1 MHPYLVALLV
11 LPLSSGRTLGVYR
24 GGLLACRAPR
34 ATRVPSRLRCCAVDP
49 PPDLDTVCEEA
60 RQCLREALLGGKRG
74 LTVEASMQALDV
86 TSRAYDPPVLARF
99 SLEVSKA
106 LTVVPGAVLLL
117 LPGMAAVTAAREL
130 IDNEAVWPEEER
142 ARISVSSL
150 ALQGGPKEGE
160 PLPAAVVLVGL
171 TSVKSADD
179 PSVRDA
185 RAWLRASAYSVV
197 INSQLKMAPVE
208 MAAFEAAYCL
218 LTYTV
223 ARSERAR
230 ADGERY
236 AADLGTAALVRRYPQ
251 SWRVLLDVTNTRDW
265 SELAELPRRPL
276 LEDLNRLVLPRVQ
289 EHQASLDAA
298 AAALGASGSGNG
310 VAVKTGTVNVAGKGV
325 EAVMG
330 GKGSGVAGGGAGG
343 RGAESSSSGVA
354 AANACQDARG
364 VVSLTWAAI
373 EAPGALGPTA
383 LYGAIALHR
392 MRTLGKRA
400 RLERDEDARG
410 MHLVLPAIV
419 SDGASAWDPSVK
431 KVKGSL
437 LLTCQLVL
445 DGAAEGVAALE
456 QLALAAEAR
465 EEQVAAVLAR
475 AIDEARKAGQVAL
488 IVTPPEEPPNG
499 MLSTALVGLGFGATA
514 RGPGPLASALAT
526 APAGT
531 LGVAIIR
538 QAPEESS
545 EVKSSEAL
553 EEAPVD
559 ALLVTPSAD
568 KATDATDAAA
578 ADAVADEAAEDEP
591 IDAEARRAALEEQT
605 QKTRQAP
612 DEELRIELVPED
624 TMPGA
629 TEDDI
634 ARLKRM
640 FGGGLSSN

>member
-1 MHPYLVALLV
+1 MHRRVYLMLPVYACLLLV
-11 LPLSSGRTLGVYR
+11 LPLCSGRTLGVHR

-106 LTVVPGAVLLL
+106 LTVVPGTVLLL

-130 IDNEAVWPEEER
+130 IDNEAVWPEEDR

-150 ALQGGPKEGE
+150 ALQGGPKKGE

-289 EHQASLDAA
+289 EHQASLEAA
-298 AAALGASGSGNG
+298 AAALGASGNGVAGNG
-310 VAVKTGTVNVAGKGV
+310 VAAVK
-325 EAVMG
+325 G
-330 GKGSGVAGGGAGG
+330 GKGSGAAAGGAAGG
-343 RGAESSSSGVA
+343 GAESSSSGVA

-400 RLERDEDARG
+400 RLEREEDARG
-410 MHLVLPAIV
+410 MHLVLPAIL

-431 KVKGSL
+431 KVRGSL

-445 DGAAEGVAALE
+445 DGAAEGIAALK

-465 EEQVAAVLAR
+465 EEQVAAVLVR
-475 AIDEARKAGQVAL
+475 AIDEARNAGQVAL
-488 IVTPPEEPPNG
+488 LVTPPEEEPNG
-499 MLSTALVGLGFGATA
+499 ILSTALLGLGFDVTA
-514 RGPGPLASALAT
+514 SGPGPLASALAT

-531 LGVAIIR
+531 LGVAIMR
-538 QAPEESS
+538 EAPEEAS
-545 EVKSSEAL
+545 V
-553 EEAPVD
+553 EAPPLT
-559 ALLVTPSAD
+559 AAAAD
-568 KATDATDAAA
+568 EATDAAA
-578 ADAVADEAAEDEP
+578 DAAAADEP
-591 IDAEARRAALEEQT
+591 MDAEALRAALEEQT
-605 QKTRQAP
+605 KEMRPAP
-612 DEELRIELVPED
+612 DEELRIELLPEE
-624 TMPGA
+624 TIPGA
-629 TEDDI
+629 TEDDV

>member
-1 MHPYLVALLV
+1 
-11 LPLSSGRTLGVYR
+11 
-24 GGLLACRAPR
+24 
-34 ATRVPSRLRCCAVDP
+34 
-49 PPDLDTVCEEA
+49 
-60 RQCLREALLGGKRG
+60 
-74 LTVEASMQALDV
+74 
-86 TSRAYDPPVLARF
+86 
-99 SLEVSKA
+99 
-106 LTVVPGAVLLL
+106 
-117 LPGMAAVTAAREL
+117 MAAVTAAREL
-130 IDNEAVWPEEER
+130 IDNEAVWPEEDR

-150 ALQGGPKEGE
+150 ALQGGPKKGE

-289 EHQASLDAA
+289 EHQASLEAA
-298 AAALGASGSGNG
+298 AAALGASGNGVAGNG
-310 VAVKTGTVNVAGKGV
+310 VAAVK
-325 EAVMG
+325 G
-330 GKGSGVAGGGAGG
+330 GKGSGAAAGGAAGG
-343 RGAESSSSGVA
+343 GAESSSSGMA

-400 RLERDEDARG
+400 RLEREEDARG
-410 MHLVLPAIV
+410 MHLVLPAIL

-431 KVKGSL
+431 KVRGSL

-445 DGAAEGVAALE
+445 DGAAEGIAALK

-465 EEQVAAVLAR
+465 EEQVAAVLVR
-475 AIDEARKAGQVAL
+475 AIDEARNAGQVAL
-488 IVTPPEEPPNG
+488 LVTPPEEEPNG
-499 MLSTALVGLGFGATA
+499 ILSTALLGLGFDVTA
-514 RGPGPLASALAT
+514 SGPGPLASALAT

-531 LGVAIIR
+531 LGVAIMR
-538 QAPEESS
+538 EAPEEAPPLKAS
-545 EVKSSEAL
+545 V
-553 EEAPVD
+553 EAPPLT
-559 ALLVTPSAD
+559 AAAAD
-568 KATDATDAAA
+568 EATDAAA
-578 ADAVADEAAEDEP
+578 DAAAADEP
-591 IDAEARRAALEEQT
+591 MDAEALRAALEEQT
-605 QKTRQAP
+605 KEMRPAP
-612 DEELRIELVPED
+612 DEEMRIELLPEE
-624 TMPGA
+624 TIPGA
-629 TEDDI
+629 TEDDV

-640 FGGGLSSN
+640 FGGGLSSD

>member
-1 MHPYLVALLV
+1 MLRRVYLMLPVYACLLLV
-11 LPLSSGRTLGVYR
+11 LPLCSGRTLSVHR

-106 LTVVPGAVLLL
+106 LTVVPGTVLLL

-130 IDNEAVWPEEER
+130 IDNEAVWPEEDR

-150 ALQGGPKEGE
+150 ALQGGPKKGE

-208 MAAFEAAYCL
+208 MSAFEAAYCL

-289 EHQASLDAA
+289 EHQASLEAA
-298 AAALGASGSGNG
+298 AAALGASGNGVAGNG
-310 VAVKTGTVNVAGKGV
+310 VAAVK
-325 EAVMG
+325 G
-330 GKGSGVAGGGAGG
+330 GKGSGAAAGGAAGGGAAAG
-343 RGAESSSSGVA
+343 GAESSSSGMA
-354 AANACQDARG
+354 AANVCQDARG

-400 RLERDEDARG
+400 RLEREEDARG
-410 MHLVLPAIV
+410 MHLVLPAIL

-431 KVKGSL
+431 KVRGSL

-445 DGAAEGVAALE
+445 DGAAEGIAALK

-465 EEQVAAVLAR
+465 EEQVAAVLVR
-475 AIDEARKAGQVAL
+475 AIDEARNAGQVAL
-488 IVTPPEEPPNG
+488 LVTPPEEEPNG
-499 MLSTALVGLGFGATA
+499 ILSTALLGLGFDVTA
-514 RGPGPLASALAT
+514 SGPGPLASALAT

-531 LGVAIIR
+531 LGVAIMR
-538 QAPEESS
+538 EAPEEAS
-545 EVKSSEAL
+545 V
-553 EEAPVD
+553 EAPPLT
-559 ALLVTPSAD
+559 AAAAD
-568 KATDATDAAA
+568 EATDAAA
-578 ADAVADEAAEDEP
+578 DAAAADEP
-591 IDAEARRAALEEQT
+591 MDAEALRAALEEQT
-605 QKTRQAP
+605 KEMRPAP
-612 DEELRIELVPED
+612 DEEMRIELLPEE
-624 TMPGA
+624 TIPGA
-629 TEDDI
+629 TEDDV

>member
-1 MHPYLVALLV
+1 M
-11 LPLSSGRTLGVYR
+11 
-24 GGLLACRAPR
+24 
-34 ATRVPSRLRCCAVDP
+34 
-49 PPDLDTVCEEA
+49 CEEA

-106 LTVVPGAVLLL
+106 LTVVPGTVLLL

-130 IDNEAVWPEEER
+130 IDNEAVWPEEDR

-150 ALQGGPKEGE
+150 ALQGGPKKGE

-289 EHQASLDAA
+289 EHQASLEAA
-298 AAALGASGSGNG
+298 AAALGASGNG
-310 VAVKTGTVNVAGKGV
+310 VAGEDVAAVK
-325 EAVMG
+325 G
-330 GKGSGVAGGGAGG
+330 GKGSGAAAGGAGG
-343 RGAESSSSGVA
+343 GGAESSSSGVA

-373 EAPGALGPTA
+373 EAPGAVGPTA

-400 RLERDEDARG
+400 RLEREEDARG
-410 MHLVLPAIV
+410 MHLVLPAIL
-419 SDGASAWDPSVK
+419 SDGATAWDPSVK
-431 KVKGSL
+431 KVRGTL

-445 DGAAEGVAALE
+445 DGAAEGIAALK

-465 EEQVAAVLAR
+465 EEQVAAVLVR

-488 IVTPPEEPPNG
+488 LVTPPEEQPNG
-499 MLSTALVGLGFGATA
+499 MLSTALLGLGFGVTA

-531 LGVAIIR
+531 LGVAIMR
-538 QAPEESS
+538 EAPEEAS
-545 EVKSSEAL
+545 V
-553 EEAPVD
+553 EAPP
-559 ALLVTPSAD
+559 VTAAAAD
-568 KATDATDAAA
+568 EATDAAA
-578 ADAVADEAAEDEP
+578 DAAAADEP
-591 IDAEARRAALEEQT
+591 MDAEALRAALEEQT
-605 QKTRQAP
+605 KEMRPAP
-612 DEELRIELVPED
+612 DEELRIELLPEE
-624 TMPGA
+624 TTPGA
-629 TEDDI
+629 TEDDV

>member
-1 MHPYLVALLV
+1 
-11 LPLSSGRTLGVYR
+11 
-24 GGLLACRAPR
+24 
-34 ATRVPSRLRCCAVDP
+34 
-49 PPDLDTVCEEA
+49 VCEEA

-106 LTVVPGAVLLL
+106 LTVVPGTVLLL

-130 IDNEAVWPEEER
+130 IDNEAVWPEEDR

-150 ALQGGPKEGE
+150 ALQGGPKKGE

-208 MAAFEAAYCL
+208 MSAFEAAYCL

-289 EHQASLDAA
+289 EHQASLEAA
-298 AAALGASGSGNG
+298 AAALGASGNGVAGNG
-310 VAVKTGTVNVAGKGV
+310 VAAVK
-325 EAVMG
+325 G
-330 GKGSGVAGGGAGG
+330 GKGSGAAAGGAAGGGAAAG
-343 RGAESSSSGVA
+343 GAESSSSGMA
-354 AANACQDARG
+354 AANVCQDARG

-400 RLERDEDARG
+400 RLEREEDARG
-410 MHLVLPAIV
+410 MHLVLPAIL

-431 KVKGSL
+431 KVRGSL

-445 DGAAEGVAALE
+445 DGAAEGIAALK

-465 EEQVAAVLAR
+465 EEQVAAVLVR
-475 AIDEARKAGQVAL
+475 AIDEARNAGQVAL
-488 IVTPPEEPPNG
+488 LVTPPEEEPNG
-499 MLSTALVGLGFGATA
+499 ILSTALLGLGFDVTA
-514 RGPGPLASALAT
+514 SGPGPLASALAT

-531 LGVAIIR
+531 LGVAIMR
-538 QAPEESS
+538 EAPEEAS
-545 EVKSSEAL
+545 V
-553 EEAPVD
+553 EAPPLT
-559 ALLVTPSAD
+559 AAAAD
-568 KATDATDAAA
+568 EATDAAA
-578 ADAVADEAAEDEP
+578 DAAAADEP
-591 IDAEARRAALEEQT
+591 MDAEALRAALEEQT
-605 QKTRQAP
+605 KEMRPAP
-612 DEELRIELVPED
+612 DEEMRIELLPEE
-624 TMPGA
+624 TIPGA
-629 TEDDI
+629 TEDDV

>member
-1 MHPYLVALLV
+1 MLRRVFLLMAVLLLV
-11 LPLSSGRTLGVYR
+11 LPLCSGRTLSVHR

-106 LTVVPGAVLLL
+106 LTVVPGTVLLL

-130 IDNEAVWPEEER
+130 IDNEAVWPEEDR

-150 ALQGGPKEGE
+150 ALQGGPKKGE

-171 TSVKSADD
+171 TSVKTADD

-289 EHQASLDAA
+289 EHQASLEAA
-298 AAALGASGSGNG
+298 AAALGASGKGVAGNG
-310 VAVKTGTVNVAGKGV
+310 VAAVK
-325 EAVMG
+325 G
-330 GKGSGVAGGGAGG
+330 GKGSGAAAGGAAGG
-343 RGAESSSSGVA
+343 GAESSSSGMA

-400 RLERDEDARG
+400 KLEREEDARG
-410 MHLVLPAIV
+410 MHLVLPAIL

-431 KVKGSL
+431 KVRGSL

-445 DGAAEGVAALE
+445 DGAAEGIAALK

-465 EEQVAAVLAR
+465 EEQVAAVLVR

-488 IVTPPEEPPNG
+488 LVTPPEEEPNG
-499 MLSTALVGLGFGATA
+499 ILSTALLGLGFDVTA
-514 RGPGPLASALAT
+514 SGPGPLASALAT

-531 LGVAIIR
+531 LGVAIMR
-538 QAPEESS
+538 EAPEEAA
-545 EVKSSEAL
+545 V
-553 EEAPVD
+553 EAPPLT
-559 ALLVTPSAD
+559 AAAAD
-568 KATDATDAAA
+568 EATDAAA
-578 ADAVADEAAEDEP
+578 DAAAADEP
-591 IDAEARRAALEEQT
+591 MDAEALRAALEEQS
-605 QKTRQAP
+605 KEMRPAP
-612 DEELRIELVPED
+612 DEELRIELLPEE
-624 TMPGA
+624 TIPGA
-629 TEDDI
+629 TEDDV

>member
-1 MHPYLVALLV
+1 MLSVYACLLLT
-11 LPLSSGRTLGVYR
+11 LPLCSGRTLGVHR

-106 LTVVPGAVLLL
+106 LTVVPGTVLLL

-130 IDNEAVWPEEER
+130 IDNEAVWPEEDR

-150 ALQGGPKEGE
+150 ALQGGPKKGE

-265 SELAELPRRPL
+265 SEVAELPRRPL

-289 EHQASLDAA
+289 EHQASLEAA
-298 AAALGASGSGNG
+298 AAALGASGNGVAGNG
-310 VAVKTGTVNVAGKGV
+310 VAAVK
-325 EAVMG
+325 G
-330 GKGSGVAGGGAGG
+330 GKGSGAAAGGAAGG
-343 RGAESSSSGVA
+343 GAESSSSGVA

-400 RLERDEDARG
+400 RLEREEDARG
-410 MHLVLPAIV
+410 MHLVLPAIL

-431 KVKGSL
+431 KVRGSL

-445 DGAAEGVAALE
+445 DGAAEGIAALK

-465 EEQVAAVLAR
+465 EEQVAAVLVR

-488 IVTPPEEPPNG
+488 LVTPPEEEPNG
-499 MLSTALVGLGFGATA
+499 ILSTALLGLGFDVTA
-514 RGPGPLASALAT
+514 SGPGPLASALAT

-531 LGVAIIR
+531 LGVAIMR
-538 QAPEESS
+538 EAPEEAS
-545 EVKSSEAL
+545 V
-553 EEAPVD
+553 EAPPLT
-559 ALLVTPSAD
+559 AAAAD
-568 KATDATDAAA
+568 EATDAAA
-578 ADAVADEAAEDEP
+578 DAAAADEP
-591 IDAEARRAALEEQT
+591 MDAEALRAALEEQT
-605 QKTRQAP
+605 KEMRPAP
-612 DEELRIELVPED
+612 DEELRIELLPEE

-629 TEDDI
+629 TEDDV

>member
-1 MHPYLVALLV
+1 M
-11 LPLSSGRTLGVYR
+11 
-24 GGLLACRAPR
+24 
-34 ATRVPSRLRCCAVDP
+34 
-49 PPDLDTVCEEA
+49 CEEA

-106 LTVVPGAVLLL
+106 LTVVPGTVLLL

-130 IDNEAVWPEEER
+130 IDNEAVWPEEDR

-150 ALQGGPKEGE
+150 ALQGGPKKGE

-171 TSVKSADD
+171 TSVKTADD

-265 SELAELPRRPL
+265 SELAELPRRPQ

-289 EHQASLDAA
+289 EHQASLEAA
-298 AAALGASGSGNG
+298 AAALGASGNGVAGNG
-310 VAVKTGTVNVAGKGV
+310 VAAVK
-325 EAVMG
+325 G
-330 GKGSGVAGGGAGG
+330 GKGSGAAAGGAAGG
-343 RGAESSSSGVA
+343 GAESSSSGVA

-400 RLERDEDARG
+400 RLEREEDARG
-410 MHLVLPAIV
+410 MHLVLPAIL

-431 KVKGSL
+431 KVRGSL

-445 DGAAEGVAALE
+445 DGAAEGIAALK

-465 EEQVAAVLAR
+465 EEQVAAVLVR

-488 IVTPPEEPPNG
+488 LVTPPEEEPNG
-499 MLSTALVGLGFGATA
+499 ILSTALLGLGFDVTA
-514 RGPGPLASALAT
+514 SGPGPLASALAT

-531 LGVAIIR
+531 LGVAIMR
-538 QAPEESS
+538 EAPEEAS
-545 EVKSSEAL
+545 V
-553 EEAPVD
+553 EAPPLT
-559 ALLVTPSAD
+559 AAAAD
-568 KATDATDAAA
+568 EATDAAA
-578 ADAVADEAAEDEP
+578 DAAAADEP
-591 IDAEARRAALEEQT
+591 MDAEALRAALEEQT
-605 QKTRQAP
+605 KEMRPAP
-612 DEELRIELVPED
+612 DEELRIELLPEE
-624 TMPGA
+624 TIPGA
-629 TEDDI
+629 TEDDV

>member
-1 MHPYLVALLV
+1 MLRRVFLMMAVLLLV
-11 LPLSSGRTLGVYR
+11 LPLCSGRTLSVHR

-106 LTVVPGAVLLL
+106 LTVVPGTVLLL

-130 IDNEAVWPEEER
+130 IDNEAVWPEEDR

-150 ALQGGPKEGE
+150 ALQGGPKKGE

-289 EHQASLDAA
+289 EHQASLEAA
-298 AAALGASGSGNG
+298 AAALGASGNGVAGNG
-310 VAVKTGTVNVAGKGV
+310 VAAVK
-325 EAVMG
+325 G
-330 GKGSGVAGGGAGG
+330 GKGSGAAAGGAAAGGAGG
-343 RGAESSSSGVA
+343 GGAESSSSGVA

-373 EAPGALGPTA
+373 EAPTALGPTA

-400 RLERDEDARG
+400 RLEREEDARG
-410 MHLVLPAIV
+410 MHLVLPAIL

-431 KVKGSL
+431 KVRGSL

-445 DGAAEGVAALE
+445 DGAAEGIAALK

-465 EEQVAAVLAR
+465 EEQVAAVLVR

-488 IVTPPEEPPNG
+488 LVTPPEEEPNG
-499 MLSTALVGLGFGATA
+499 ILSTALLGLGFDVTA
-514 RGPGPLASALAT
+514 SGPGPLASALAT

-531 LGVAIIR
+531 LGVAIMR
-538 QAPEESS
+538 EAPEEAS
-545 EVKSSEAL
+545 V
-553 EEAPVD
+553 EAPPLT
-559 ALLVTPSAD
+559 AAAAD
-568 KATDATDAAA
+568 EATDAAA
-578 ADAVADEAAEDEP
+578 DAAAADEP
-591 IDAEARRAALEEQT
+591 MDAEALRAALEEQT
-605 QKTRQAP
+605 KEMRPAP
-612 DEELRIELVPED
+612 DEELRIELLPEE
-624 TMPGA
+624 TIPGA
-629 TEDDI
+629 TEDDV

>member
-1 MHPYLVALLV
+1 
-11 LPLSSGRTLGVYR
+11 
-24 GGLLACRAPR
+24 
-34 ATRVPSRLRCCAVDP
+34 
-49 PPDLDTVCEEA
+49 VCEEA

-106 LTVVPGAVLLL
+106 LTVVPGTVLLL

-130 IDNEAVWPEEER
+130 IDNEAVWPEEDR
-142 ARISVSSL
+142 ARIRVSSL
-150 ALQGGPKEGE
+150 ALQGGPKKGE

-289 EHQASLDAA
+289 EHQASLEAA
-298 AAALGASGSGNG
+298 AAALGASGNGVAGNG
-310 VAVKTGTVNVAGKGV
+310 VAAVK
-325 EAVMG
+325 G
-330 GKGSGVAGGGAGG
+330 GKGSGAAAGGAGG
-343 RGAESSSSGVA
+343 GGAAAGGAESSSSGMA
-354 AANACQDARG
+354 AANVCQDARG

-400 RLERDEDARG
+400 RLEREEDARG
-410 MHLVLPAIV
+410 MHLVLPAIL

-431 KVKGSL
+431 KVRGSL

-445 DGAAEGVAALE
+445 DGAAEGIAALK

-465 EEQVAAVLAR
+465 EEQVAAVLVR
-475 AIDEARKAGQVAL
+475 AIDEARNAGQVAL
-488 IVTPPEEPPNG
+488 LVTPPEEEPNG
-499 MLSTALVGLGFGATA
+499 ILSTALLGLGFDVTA
-514 RGPGPLASALAT
+514 SGPGPLASALAT

-531 LGVAIIR
+531 LGVAIMR
-538 QAPEESS
+538 EAPEEAS
-545 EVKSSEAL
+545 V
-553 EEAPVD
+553 EAPPLT
-559 ALLVTPSAD
+559 AAAAD
-568 KATDATDAAA
+568 EATDAAA
-578 ADAVADEAAEDEP
+578 DAAAADEP
-591 IDAEARRAALEEQT
+591 MDAEALRAALEEQT
-605 QKTRQAP
+605 KEMRPAP
-612 DEELRIELVPED
+612 DEEMRIELLPEE
-624 TMPGA
+624 TIPGA
-629 TEDDI
+629 TEDDV

>member
-1 MHPYLVALLV
+1 M
-11 LPLSSGRTLGVYR
+11 
-24 GGLLACRAPR
+24 
-34 ATRVPSRLRCCAVDP
+34 
-49 PPDLDTVCEEA
+49 CEEA

-106 LTVVPGAVLLL
+106 LTVVPGTVLLL

-130 IDNEAVWPEEER
+130 IDNEAVWPEEDR

-150 ALQGGPKEGE
+150 ALQGGPKKGE

-289 EHQASLDAA
+289 EHQASLEAA
-298 AAALGASGSGNG
+298 AAALGASGNGVAGNG
-310 VAVKTGTVNVAGKGV
+310 VAAVK
-325 EAVMG
+325 G
-330 GKGSGVAGGGAGG
+330 GKGSGAAAGGAGG
-343 RGAESSSSGVA
+343 GGAAAGGAESSSSGMA
-354 AANACQDARG
+354 AANVCQDARG

-400 RLERDEDARG
+400 RLEREEDARG
-410 MHLVLPAIV
+410 MHLVLPAIL

-431 KVKGSL
+431 KVRGSL

-445 DGAAEGVAALE
+445 DGAAEGIAALK

-465 EEQVAAVLAR
+465 EEQVAAVLVR
-475 AIDEARKAGQVAL
+475 AIDEARNAGQVAL
-488 IVTPPEEPPNG
+488 LVTPPEEEPNG
-499 MLSTALVGLGFGATA
+499 ILSTALLGLGFDVTA
-514 RGPGPLASALAT
+514 SGPGPLASALAT

-531 LGVAIIR
+531 LGVAIMR
-538 QAPEESS
+538 EAPEEAS
-545 EVKSSEAL
+545 V
-553 EEAPVD
+553 EAPPLTAAAADEAAD
-559 ALLVTPSAD
+559 AA
-568 KATDATDAAA
+568 ADAAA
-578 ADAVADEAAEDEP
+578 ADEP
-591 IDAEARRAALEEQT
+591 MDAEALRAALEEQT
-605 QKTRQAP
+605 KEMRPAP
-612 DEELRIELVPED
+612 DEEMRIELLPEE

-629 TEDDI
+629 TEDDV

>member
-1 MHPYLVALLV
+1 M
-11 LPLSSGRTLGVYR
+11 
-24 GGLLACRAPR
+24 
-34 ATRVPSRLRCCAVDP
+34 
-49 PPDLDTVCEEA
+49 CEEA

-106 LTVVPGAVLLL
+106 LTVVPGTVLLL

-130 IDNEAVWPEEER
+130 IDNEAVWPEEDR

-150 ALQGGPKEGE
+150 ALQGGPKKGE

-171 TSVKSADD
+171 TSVKTADD

-289 EHQASLDAA
+289 EHQASLEAA
-298 AAALGASGSGNG
+298 AAALGASGNGVAGNG
-310 VAVKTGTVNVAGKGV
+310 VAAVK
-325 EAVMG
+325 G
-330 GKGSGVAGGGAGG
+330 GKGSGAAAGGAAGG
-343 RGAESSSSGVA
+343 GAESSSSGMA

-400 RLERDEDARG
+400 RLEREEDARG
-410 MHLVLPAIV
+410 MHLVLPAIL

-431 KVKGSL
+431 KVRGSL

-445 DGAAEGVAALE
+445 DGAAEGIAALK

-465 EEQVAAVLAR
+465 EEQVAAVLVR
-475 AIDEARKAGQVAL
+475 AIDEARNAGQVAL
-488 IVTPPEEPPNG
+488 LVTPPEEEPNG
-499 MLSTALVGLGFGATA
+499 ILSTALLGLGFDVTA
-514 RGPGPLASALAT
+514 SGPGPLASALAT

-531 LGVAIIR
+531 LGVAIMR
-538 QAPEESS
+538 EAPEETS
-545 EVKSSEAL
+545 V
-553 EEAPVD
+553 EAPPLT
-559 ALLVTPSAD
+559 AAAAD
-568 KATDATDAAA
+568 EATDAAA
-578 ADAVADEAAEDEP
+578 DAAAADEP
-591 IDAEARRAALEEQT
+591 MDAEALRAALEEQT
-605 QKTRQAP
+605 KEMRPAP
-612 DEELRIELVPED
+612 DEELRIELLPEE
-624 TMPGA
+624 TIPGA
-629 TEDDI
+629 TEDDV

>member
-1 MHPYLVALLV
+1 M
-11 LPLSSGRTLGVYR
+11 
-24 GGLLACRAPR
+24 
-34 ATRVPSRLRCCAVDP
+34 
-49 PPDLDTVCEEA
+49 CEEA

-106 LTVVPGAVLLL
+106 LTVVPGTVLLL

-130 IDNEAVWPEEER
+130 IDNEAVWPEEDR

-150 ALQGGPKEGE
+150 ALQGGPKKGE

-289 EHQASLDAA
+289 EHQASLEAA
-298 AAALGASGSGNG
+298 AAALGASGKGVAGNG
-310 VAVKTGTVNVAGKGV
+310 VAAVK
-325 EAVMG
+325 G
-330 GKGSGVAGGGAGG
+330 GKGSGAAAGGAAAGG
-343 RGAESSSSGVA
+343 AAGGGAESSSSGMA

-373 EAPGALGPTA
+373 EAPGAFGPTA

-400 RLERDEDARG
+400 RLEREEDARG
-410 MHLVLPAIV
+410 MHLVLPAIL

-431 KVKGSL
+431 KVRGSL

-445 DGAAEGVAALE
+445 DGAAEGIAALK

-465 EEQVAAVLAR
+465 EEQVAAVLVR

-488 IVTPPEEPPNG
+488 LVTPPEEEPHG
-499 MLSTALVGLGFGATA
+499 ILSTALLGLGFDVTA
-514 RGPGPLASALAT
+514 SGPGPLASALAT

-531 LGVAIIR
+531 LGVAIMR
-538 QAPEESS
+538 EAPEEAS
-545 EVKSSEAL
+545 V
-553 EEAPVD
+553 EAPPLT
-559 ALLVTPSAD
+559 AAAAD
-568 KATDATDAAA
+568 EATDAAA
-578 ADAVADEAAEDEP
+578 DAAAADEP
-591 IDAEARRAALEEQT
+591 MDAEALRAALEEQS
-605 QKTRQAP
+605 KEMRPAP
-612 DEELRIELVPED
+612 DEELRIELLPEE

-629 TEDDI
+629 TEDDV

>member
-1 MHPYLVALLV
+1 M
-11 LPLSSGRTLGVYR
+11 
-24 GGLLACRAPR
+24 
-34 ATRVPSRLRCCAVDP
+34 
-49 PPDLDTVCEEA
+49 CEEA

-106 LTVVPGAVLLL
+106 LTVVPGTVLLL

-130 IDNEAVWPEEER
+130 IDNEAVWPEEDR

-150 ALQGGPKEGE
+150 ALQGGPKKGE

-289 EHQASLDAA
+289 EHQARLEAA
-298 AAALGASGSGNG
+298 AAALGASGNG
-310 VAVKTGTVNVAGKGV
+310 VAGEDVAAVK
-325 EAVMG
+325 G
-330 GKGSGVAGGGAGG
+330 GKGSGAAAGGAGG
-343 RGAESSSSGVA
+343 GGAESSSSGVA

-373 EAPGALGPTA
+373 EAPGAVGPTA

-400 RLERDEDARG
+400 RLEREEDARG
-410 MHLVLPAIV
+410 MHLVLPAIL
-419 SDGASAWDPSVK
+419 SDGATAWDPSVK
-431 KVKGSL
+431 KVRGTL

-445 DGAAEGVAALE
+445 DGAAEGIAALK

-465 EEQVAAVLAR
+465 EEQVAAVLVR

-488 IVTPPEEPPNG
+488 LVTPPEEQPNG
-499 MLSTALVGLGFGATA
+499 MLSTALLGLGFDVTA
-514 RGPGPLASALAT
+514 SGPGPLASALAT

-531 LGVAIIR
+531 LGVAIMR
-538 QAPEESS
+538 EAPEDAS
-545 EVKSSEAL
+545 V
-553 EEAPVD
+553 EAPQGT
-559 ALLVTPSAD
+559 AATAD
-568 KATDATDAAA
+568 EATDAAA
-578 ADAVADEAAEDEP
+578 DAAAADEP
-591 IDAEARRAALEEQT
+591 MDAEALRAALEEQS
-605 QKTRQAP
+605 KEMRPAP
-612 DEELRIELVPED
+612 DEELRIELLPEE

-629 TEDDI
+629 TEDDV

>member
-1 MHPYLVALLV
+1 
-11 LPLSSGRTLGVYR
+11 
-24 GGLLACRAPR
+24 
-34 ATRVPSRLRCCAVDP
+34 
-49 PPDLDTVCEEA
+49 VCEEA

-106 LTVVPGAVLLL
+106 LTVVPGTVLLL

-130 IDNEAVWPEEER
+130 IDNEAVWPEEDR

-150 ALQGGPKEGE
+150 ALQGGPKKGE

-171 TSVKSADD
+171 TSVKTADD

-265 SELAELPRRPL
+265 SEVAELPRRPL

-289 EHQASLDAA
+289 EHQASLEAA
-298 AAALGASGSGNG
+298 AAALGASGNGVAGNG
-310 VAVKTGTVNVAGKGV
+310 VAAVK
-325 EAVMG
+325 G
-330 GKGSGVAGGGAGG
+330 GKGSGAAAGGAAGG
-343 RGAESSSSGVA
+343 GAESSSSGVA

-373 EAPGALGPTA
+373 EAPGAFGPTA

-400 RLERDEDARG
+400 RLEREEDARG
-410 MHLVLPAIV
+410 MHLVLPAIL

-431 KVKGSL
+431 KVRGSL

-445 DGAAEGVAALE
+445 DGAAEGIAALK

-465 EEQVAAVLAR
+465 EEQVAAVLVR
-475 AIDEARKAGQVAL
+475 AIAEARNAGQVAL
-488 IVTPPEEPPNG
+488 LVTPPEEEPNG
-499 MLSTALVGLGFGATA
+499 ILSTALLGLGFDVTA
-514 RGPGPLASALAT
+514 SGPGPLASALAT

-531 LGVAIIR
+531 LGVAIMR
-538 QAPEESS
+538 EAPEDAS
-545 EVKSSEAL
+545 V
-553 EEAPVD
+553 EAPQGT
-559 ALLVTPSAD
+559 AATAD
-568 KATDATDAAA
+568 EATDAAA
-578 ADAVADEAAEDEP
+578 DAAAADEP
-591 IDAEARRAALEEQT
+591 MDAEALRAALEEQS
-605 QKTRQAP
+605 KEMRPAP
-612 DEELRIELVPED
+612 DEELRIELLPEE

-629 TEDDI
+629 TEDDV